1 MKQNTMQS
9 ILKSQRGF
17 TLTELLV
24 VLVIIGVLVLLA
36 VPKFTSVI
44 SKTKKTEA
52 KLMLKQVYILE
63 ESFRNE
69 HDRYSDDLLKIG
81 FEQEKLVTNGGD
93 ARYFIEITE
102 ATDSSFIATAT
113 SVVDIDRDEV
123 MDKWQI
129 DEKKELIP
137 VE

>member
-1 MKQNTMQS
+1 MKQKQIKS
-9 ILKSQRGF
+9 IFKNHSGF

-24 VLVIIGVLVLLA
+24 VLVIIGILVLLA

-52 KLMLKQVYILE
+52 KLMLKQVYVLE
-63 ESFRNE
+63 ESYRDE
-69 HDRYSDDLLKIG
+69 YDRYSVDLLQIG
-81 FEQEKLVTNGGD
+81 FEQEKLVTDGGE

-102 ATDSSFIATAT
+102 TTDSSFIATAT
-113 SVVDIDRDEV
+113 SVVDINRNGV

-129 DEKKELIP
+129 NEKKELIL